1 VGVWSGCWEHGVW
14 SGLLQQ
20 IAWIKFVW
28 RNLFGAT
35 GVWRVCVQRGV
46 WSGEF
51 GAAGV
56 SSNWC
61 LEQRVFRP
69 VSVWGLGQLGVST
82 VV

>member
-1 VGVWSGCWEHGVW
+1 
-14 SGLLQQ
+14 
-20 IAWIKFVW
+20 
-28 RNLFGAT
+28 
-35 GVWRVCVQRGV
+35 VQRGV

-56 SSNWC
+56 SSNGC